1 MFYGIE
7 NGGSTMKIV
16 QENCTRC
23 TLYKNNECDGNAI
36 DCMCKNCPR
45 NLGQCLITRYCRETE
60 SVLYEEEY

>member
-1 MFYGIE
+1 
-7 NGGSTMKIV
+7 MKIV

-23 TLYKNNECDGNAI
+23 TLYKNNECDGNVI